1 MKILVIE
8 DSTFFRKSIQAAL
21 ANAGYETLGAASGEE
36 GLKLVRDATPDLIL
50 LDMMMPRLD
59 GMMVLRILR
68 ANPAT
73 RATPVIVMS
82 GNTRPEDI
90 AAAETLKIVAY
101 LNKEQMKSDDL
112 LAHIRQVEASIQ

>member
-21 ANAGYETLGAASGEE
+21 TGAGYETLGAASGEE
-36 GLKLVRDATPDLIL
+36 GLKIVRDAPPDVIV
-50 LDMMMPRLD
+50 LDMLMPRLD

-68 ANPAT
+68 SNPAT
-73 RATPVIVMS
+73 RTTPVIVMS

-90 AAAETLKIVAY
+90 AAAEALKIVAY
-101 LNKEQMKSDDL
+101 LNKEHMKADEL